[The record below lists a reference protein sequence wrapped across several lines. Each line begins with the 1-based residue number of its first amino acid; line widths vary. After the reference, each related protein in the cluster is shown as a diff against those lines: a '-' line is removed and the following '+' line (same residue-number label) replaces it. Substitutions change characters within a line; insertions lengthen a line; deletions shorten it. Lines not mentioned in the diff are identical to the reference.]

1 MRTKTPKAP
10 AISEAQFQRTVIE
23 AARRLGWLVHHV
35 RPGRNARGRWM
46 TAVSGDVGFPDLV
59 LVHEGTGDVIFAEL
73 KRDDGKLEPAQ
84 ERWARALDVEL
95 RAVWRPKDWPAIEG
109 RLKHPEDMSQKFCGH
124 I

>member
-1 MRTKTPKAP
+1 MRTKTLNPP

-59 LVHEGTGDVIFAEL
+59 LCHKNTGDVIFAEL
-73 KRDDGKLEPAQ
+73 KAEKGQVDPAQ
-84 ERWARALDVEL
+84 AAWHAALPL
-95 RAVWRPKDWPAIEG
+95 AFIWRPSDWREIED
-109 RLKHPEDMSQKFCGH
+109 RLENPWLISDRFCGH